1 LPHLLPNIFLFVVTY
16 AAGLLAMRVRLID
29 DKKMHLLL
37 AFSGSFLLSITFLH
51 LIPETIEDQGHKAGL
66 YILIGFFL
74 QLFIQRFTH
83 GVEHGHSH
91 SQGPQ
96 PPHTIGTS
104 IMARIGRACPY
115 GGLSARF

>member
-1 LPHLLPNIFLFVVTY
+1 MPHLLPNIFLFVVTY

-51 LIPETIEDQGHKAGL
+51 LIPETIEDQGHKAGF

-74 QLFIQRFTH
+74 QLFIAVYKQLFFNAKMQSH
-83 GVEHGHSH
+83 VEHVQRNFFCSKC
-91 SQGPQ
+91 
-96 PPHTIGTS
+96 
-104 IMARIGRACPY
+104 R
-115 GGLSARF
+115 